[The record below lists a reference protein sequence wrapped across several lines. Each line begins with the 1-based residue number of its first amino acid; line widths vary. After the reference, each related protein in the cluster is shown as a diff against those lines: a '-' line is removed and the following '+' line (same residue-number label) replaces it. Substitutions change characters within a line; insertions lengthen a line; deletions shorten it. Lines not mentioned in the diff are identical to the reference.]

1 MSYHG
6 YAVVLA
12 SVWLSYKSTWCDA
25 VHALLL
31 GGSESSAQHL
41 GILCVSAGLLPVF
54 PLPVQ
59 VCAAYAKVPRNRIV
73 FIMPCA
79 RTSRP
84 VVGIIG
90 NTTLLNETYL
100 VHAGG
105 TMNSEAIS
113 QVSGCL
119 PLIIPTDPALV
130 SVEDLLALCDG
141 FLLTGGRPN
150 VHPSE
155 YGEEETPAHGCFDRC
170 RDAITLPLI
179 RACVERGQPFLGVCR
194 GFQEVNVALGGT
206 LYPEIREL
214 PGRMNHRM
222 PPDGTLEEKFALRHP
237 VNFTPGGVFARLM
250 GADEV
255 MTNTLHGQGI
265 ARPANRIVIDGLA
278 PDGTPE
284 AIYVKDAPGFT
295 LSVQWHPEWN
305 AASDPV
311 SRPLF
316 SAFGSAVAA
325 WAGRQEPVRLSA

>member
-1 MSYHG
+1 
-6 YAVVLA
+6 
-12 SVWLSYKSTWCDA
+12 
-25 VHALLL
+25 
-31 GGSESSAQHL
+31 
-41 GILCVSAGLLPVF
+41 
-54 PLPVQ
+54 
-59 VCAAYAKVPRNRIV
+59 
-73 FIMPCA
+73 MPCA

-90 NTTLLNETYL
+90 NMNLLDSSYP

-105 TMNSEAIS
+105 TMNSEA
-113 QVSGCL
+113 VSLVAGCL
-119 PLIIPTDPALV
+119 PLIIPSDPRLV
-130 SVEDLLALCDG
+130 SVDDLLSLCDG

-155 YGEEETPAHGCFDRC
+155 YGEQETPAHGTFDRG
-170 RDAITLPLI
+170 RDAVTLPLI

-206 LYPEIREL
+206 LHPEIRDL

-237 VNFTPGGVFARLM
+237 VRFTPGGPFARLM

-265 ARPANRIVIDGLA
+265 ARAGAGVVIDGLA

-305 AASDPV
+305 AGSDPV

-316 SAFGSAVAA
+316 RAFGEAVAA
-325 WAGRQEPVRLSA
+325 WAGRGERQRLSA

>member
-1 MSYHG
+1 M
-6 YAVVLA
+6 
-12 SVWLSYKSTWCDA
+12 W
-25 VHALLL
+25 ALC
-31 GGSESSAQHL
+31 GGE
-41 GILCVSAGLLPVF
+41 AGLCGGGQAKGLCPAPVARYDS
-54 PLPVQ
+54 Q
-59 VCAAYAKVPRNRIV
+59 VGQQVNNVDGAEIRGR
-73 FIMPCA
+73 
-79 RTSRP
+79 RP

-90 NTTLLNETYL
+90 NSYLLNDHYP
-100 VHAGG
+100 VHSGG
-105 TMNSEAIS
+105 TMNSAAVAEVA
-113 QVSGCL
+113 GCL
-119 PLIIPTDPALV
+119 PLIIPTDPRLV
-130 SVEDLLALCDG
+130 QVAELLDLCDG

-179 RACVERGQPFLGVCR
+179 RACVDSGQPFLGICR

-206 LYPEIREL
+206 LYPEIRDL

-222 PPDGTLEEKFALRHP
+222 PPDGTLEEQFALRHA
-237 VNFTPGGVFARLM
+237 VTFTEGGRFHELM
-250 GADEV
+250 GAREV

-265 ARPANRIVIDGLA
+265 ARTAPRVVVDGLA

-305 AASDPV
+305 AANDPV

-316 SAFGSAVAA
+316 QAFGAAVAA
-325 WAGRQEPVRLSA
+325 WAGQEASH